1 MISRKLFGPPGTG
14 KTTKLLKYVKTFL
27 KLGTPIDKIGYF
39 AFTKKAAEEAIDRM
53 LEQYPNY
60 RRKDLKYFRTLH
72 SLAFTR
78 LGLSKSQVMQDEHYE
93 DIGRKLGIEVTV
105 YSDGQEKT
113 GFVDS
118 NSEYFNLINAAR
130 IKELSVDQE
139 YNTAMY
145 SDDLDK
151 RLLPILQEEVS
162 NYKKAFELV
171 DFTDMI
177 EKFIVS
183 GLCPKL
189 DVAFIDEAQDLSP
202 IQWKMCEEIIKNSKY
217 VILAG
222 DDDQAIYGW
231 AGADVKKFQD
241 IASKKDIILP
251 QSFRVPKSVQHIAD
265 KILDRIP
272 DDRRIK
278 KQWKA
283 RQEHGSVNY
292 ITSIEDAPLE
302 YGKWLILARY
312 NDKLDRLK
320 PTLKDRHLYFEYKGR
335 KSFSS
340 TLFRSILNYTR
351 WADKHDPL
359 SISEVR
365 GIFDQTGDDI
375 ELTEERLYDLSE
387 FGFSNTERWYD
398 RFLINYEESL
408 YVREM
413 LRNKENLHEDA
424 RIKLST
430 IHSAKGGEEENVLI
444 ILDNTKT
451 IRESVEK
458 SQDKADEENRV
469 WYVGVTRT
477 RQNLYLL
484 TAKKEEHGY
493 DIESLG
499 QAARREPLPKVQNT
513 TE

>member
-1 MISRKLFGPPGTG
+1 
-14 KTTKLLKYVKTFL
+14 
-27 KLGTPIDKIGYF
+27 
-39 AFTKKAAEEAIDRM
+39 
-53 LEQYPNY
+53 
-60 RRKDLKYFRTLH
+60 
-72 SLAFTR
+72 
-78 LGLSKSQVMQDEHYE
+78 
-93 DIGRKLGIEVTV
+93 
-105 YSDGQEKT
+105 
-113 GFVDS
+113 
-118 NSEYFNLINAAR
+118 
-130 IKELSVDQE
+130 
-139 YNTAMY
+139 MY
-145 SDDLDK
+145 SDNLDK

-241 IASKKDIILP
+241 ITSKKDIILP
-251 QSFRVPKSVQHIAD
+251 QSFRVPQSVQHIAD

-351 WADKHDPL
+351 WADKRDPL

-499 QAARREPLPKVQNT
+499 QATRREPLPEVQNT
-513 TE
+513 TK